1 MIGKRG
7 SRGRADLEGLMGEV
21 RGLAQC
27 EAGAGTGC
35 RGTVQ
40 TKRRAKVGPEHL
52 DWPAVLGRWGGET
65 GEDNGWTKRVTR
77 DGRDGPR

>member
-52 DWPAVLGRWGGET
+52 D
-65 GEDNGWTKRVTR
+65 
-77 DGRDGPR
+77 